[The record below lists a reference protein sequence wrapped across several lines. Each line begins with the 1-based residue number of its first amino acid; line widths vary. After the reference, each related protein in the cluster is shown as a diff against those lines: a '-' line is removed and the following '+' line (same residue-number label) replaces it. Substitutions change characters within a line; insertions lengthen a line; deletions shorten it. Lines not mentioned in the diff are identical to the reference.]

1 MKKKKTLYRLC
12 ATVLVLAALVTSAL
26 AAGKTIAEQMAENSA
41 AWWIAHD
48 AGDKELCDKLH
59 KANEELA
66 KQAAGS
72 GGTTAYDEDKGS
84 WTITDTKGNTTSST
98 STENGKSNKVTYATT
113 SGSGKVN
120 SYSSTTFSE
129 ESIAAMLAA
138 GGTNNTL
145 QTGYNNAAAQAT
157 ANDAYGDQYN
167 KTSAAEEINVVKQ
180 LLGLTNQEAAAL
192 QRELEVQK
200 QAYNQA
206 QAQYKAALA
215 RGNTATAAAA
225 KQRMDNAHNA
235 AQEVR
240 AKYNYTADQDSATD
254 GGYYSGDGG
263 SGGGGQTRTGDG
275 GGFSYVPLTRTITVT
290 CGTGGSVSP
299 APVNGIITVSNGTD
313 QKVEFKP
320 DTGYKVKSVKVD
332 GVEKGVITSYTF
344 QKVTAAHTLAVTFEK
359 QKYDISA
366 SASAGGSI
374 SPSGTQSV
382 EYGGSKTFAIT
393 PSTGYEVQ
401 AVYVDGVNQGRIG
414 SYTFTNVTS
423 AHSIQATFT
432 KKTYAI
438 TATAGSG
445 GSISPSGTQ
454 SVEYGSSKVFTITPN
469 TGYEV
474 QAVYV
479 DGVNQGRINSY
490 TFNSVTTA
498 HSIQATFV
506 KKTYAITAT
515 AGSGG
520 SISPSGTQ
528 SVEYGGSK
536 TFTVTPNTGYE
547 VLAVYVDGVNQG
559 RISSYTFSNITAA
572 HSIRAEFRLKSRL
585 ELGSP
590 VFNDASGADLSG
602 TTVKSGYGIYV
613 SCPVTAV
620 NVTGV
625 QLVLSY
631 NFGDGS
637 KQITLQEVSAGSY
650 ALPVNSSSATGA
662 RCLYIPVGTKDG
674 KYTLTL
680 TLSGLDADGKPIT
693 SSSSAAITVQGSMYE
708 DDFTGDR

>member
-48 AGDKELCDKLH
+48 AGDTELCEKLH

-66 KQAAGS
+66 KQAAGT

-215 RGNTATAAAA
+215 RGNTAAAAAA
-225 KQRMDNAHNA
+225 KQRMDNAHDA

-299 APVNGIITVSNGTD
+299 APVNGIITVSNGAD

-332 GVEKGVITSYTF
+332 GVEKGAITSYTF
-344 QKVTAAHTLAVTFEK
+344 QKVTEAHTLAVSFEK
-359 QKYDISA
+359 LKYDISA
-366 SASAGGSI
+366 STSAGGSI

-382 EYGGSKTFAIT
+382 EYGGSMTFAIT
-393 PSTGYEVQ
+393 PS
-401 AVYVDGVNQGRIG
+401 
-414 SYTFTNVTS
+414 
-423 AHSIQATFT
+423 
-432 KKTYAI
+432 
-438 TATAGSG
+438 
-445 GSISPSGTQ
+445 
-454 SVEYGSSKVFTITPN
+454 
-469 TGYEV
+469 
-474 QAVYV
+474 
-479 DGVNQGRINSY
+479 
-490 TFNSVTTA
+490 
-498 HSIQATFV
+498 
-506 KKTYAITAT
+506 
-515 AGSGG
+515 
-520 SISPSGTQ
+520 
-528 SVEYGGSK
+528 
-536 TFTVTPNTGYE
+536 TGYE
-547 VLAVYVDGVNQG
+547 VLAVYVDGVDKG
-559 RISSYTFSNITAA
+559 RISTYTFSNITAA

-590 VFNDASGADLSG
+590 VFTDASGADLSG

-637 KQITLQEVSAGSY
+637 KQINLQEVSTGSY

-662 RCLYIPVGTKDG
+662 RCVYIPVGTKDG
-674 KYTLTL
+674 KYALTL